1 MEEKLRI
8 SSSVVIPIAELRF
21 RFSRSGGAGGQ
32 HVNKVSTR
40 VDLLFDIKNSPSL
53 TGRQKERLLSRL
65 KSKVDSEGCLT
76 LSSQE
81 SRSQWRNREL
91 VVHKFIKLT
100 SKGLQE
106 IRPRLATNA
115 TKGSRERRLRKKALE
130 SRKKERRRPVGLE

>member
-40 VDLLFDIKNSPSL
+40 VELLFDIKDSPSL

-76 LSSQE
+76 ISSQE
-81 SRSQWRNREL
+81 SRSQWRNREQ
-91 VVHKFIKLT
+91 VVHKFLT
-100 SKGLQE
+100 LISKALLE

-115 TKGSRERRLRKKALE
+115 TKGSRERRLRKKSLE